1 MNYLTLE
8 NIRKSYG
15 NKILFS
21 GLALSINE
29 GQKIALIA
37 RNGTGKTTLI
47 QVIAGLEGS
56 EGESAKIQFKKDLRI
71 EYLNQDPVFDPE
83 HTVMDAIFA
92 SDNPVLMAVKEYE
105 RALLTLENEDRMQ
118 KAMNHMEDHKAWDM
132 ESKVKEILSKLKIAD
147 FDLQV
152 KNLSGGQVKRL
163 ALAKVLISEPELL
176 ILDEPTNH
184 LDIEMIEWLENYLSH
199 PGMTLLLVTHDR
211 YFLENVCNQIL
222 ELENGVI
229 YKYSGNYSEYLEK
242 KNARAEND
250 DVVLD
255 KNRKLFL
262 KELDWVR
269 RMPQAR
275 TTKAKSRIDKFD
287 ELKLEL
293 SNQREA
299 AFLQINIKAN
309 RLGSK
314 IIEAHNIG
322 KSYEDRKLFK
332 GFNYKF
338 KRFDRVG
345 IIGPNGTGKSTFLQ
359 IITGKLMPD
368 DGKVV
373 IGETVVIGYY
383 TQSGMQLKEDRRVID
398 VITDVAEFIPTEKGH
413 NITAASLL
421 EKFMFPR
428 EQQQVYVSQLSGG
441 EKRRLYLLT
450 ILMANP
456 NFLILD
462 EPTNDLDLVTLNVLE
477 EFLTTFQGCVVLVSH
492 DRYFMD
498 KLVDHLFIFGNDNKI
513 MDYPGNY
520 TQYRAFLE
528 LEEQAIR
535 DQKNTPITVAS
546 KPATIV
552 SYEDKKEIQK
562 VERELKK
569 LEEEKTNIIE
579 KFNDMTLSVE
589 DIQKHSKRLNEVE
602 DLIEEKELAWME
614 LVEKV

>member
-8 NIRKSYG
+8 NIKKSYG
-15 NKILFS
+15 DKILFT
-21 GLALSINE
+21 GLSMFINE

-37 RNGTGKTTLI
+37 RNGTGKTTLL

-56 EGESAKIQFKKDLRI
+56 EGENAKIQFKKDLRI
-71 EYLNQDPVFDPE
+71 EYLTQEPEFNPE

-92 SDNPVLMAVKEYE
+92 SENPVLQAVKEYE
-105 RALLTLENEDRMQ
+105 SALLHPENEDRMQ
-118 KAMNHMEDHKAWDM
+118 KAMNKMEDHEAWDM
-132 ESKVKEILSKLKIAD
+132 ESKVKEILTKLKIGD
-147 FDLQV
+147 FELQV

-184 LDIEMIEWLENYLSH
+184 LDMEMIEWLENYLQH
-199 PGMTLLLVTHDR
+199 PGLTLLLVTHDR

-222 ELENGVI
+222 ELENGNI
-229 YKYSGNYSEYLEK
+229 YKYAGNYSEYLEK
-242 KNARAEND
+242 KNERAEND
-250 DVVLD
+250 GVVLD

-275 TTKAKSRIDKFD
+275 STKAKSRIDKFD
-287 ELKLEL
+287 ELKQEL
-293 SNQREA
+293 SQQRDA
-299 AFLQINIKAN
+299 TMLQINIKAN

-322 KSYEDRKLFK
+322 KAYDGKKLFS
-332 GFNYKF
+332 GFSYKF

-359 IITGKLMPD
+359 IITGGLIPD
-368 DGKVV
+368 DGKIV
-373 IGETVVIGYY
+373 IGETVVFGYY
-383 TQSGMQLKEDRRVID
+383 TQSGMKLKEDRRVID
-398 VITDVAEFIPTEKGH
+398 VITDVAEYIPTEKGH

-428 EQQQVYVSQLSGG
+428 EQQQVFASQLSGG

-498 KLVDHLFIFGNDNKI
+498 KLVDHLFVFGQDNKI
-513 MDYPGNY
+513 IDYPGNY
-520 TQYRAFLE
+520 TQYRAYLE
-528 LEEQAIR
+528 LEEQNLREA
-535 DQKNTPITVAS
+535 KNNPVEVVA
-546 KPATIV
+546 KPAAIV

-562 VERELKK
+562 VEREIKK
-569 LEEEKTNIIE
+569 LEEEKASITE
-579 KFNDMTLSVE
+579 KFNDMTMSVE
-589 DIQKHSKRLNEVE
+589 DIQKHSTRLKEVE
-602 DLIEEKELAWME
+602 SQIEEKEMKCME
-614 LVEKV
+614 LVEGV

>member
-8 NIRKSYG
+8 NIKKSYG
-15 NKILFS
+15 DKILFT
-21 GLALSINE
+21 GLSMFINE

-37 RNGTGKTTLI
+37 RNGTGKTTLL

-56 EGESAKIQFKKDLRI
+56 EGENAKIQFKKDLRI
-71 EYLNQDPVFDPE
+71 EYLTQEPEFNPE

-92 SDNPVLMAVKEYE
+92 SENPVLQAVKEYE
-105 RALLTLENEDRMQ
+105 SALLHPENEDRMQ
-118 KAMNHMEDHKAWDM
+118 KAMNKMEDHEAWDM
-132 ESKVKEILSKLKIAD
+132 ESKVKEILTKLKIGD
-147 FDLQV
+147 FELQV

-184 LDIEMIEWLENYLSH
+184 LDMEMIEWLENYLQH
-199 PGMTLLLVTHDR
+199 PGLTLLLVTHDR

-222 ELENGVI
+222 ELENGNI
-229 YKYSGNYSEYLEK
+229 YKYAGNYSEYLEK
-242 KNARAEND
+242 KNERAEND
-250 DVVLD
+250 GVVLD

-275 TTKAKSRIDKFD
+275 STKAKSRIDKFD
-287 ELKLEL
+287 ELKQEL
-293 SNQREA
+293 SQQRDA
-299 AFLQINIKAN
+299 TMLQINIKAN

-322 KSYEDRKLFK
+322 KAYDGKKLFS
-332 GFNYKF
+332 GFSYKF

-359 IITGKLMPD
+359 IITGGLIPD
-368 DGKVV
+368 DGKIV
-373 IGETVVIGYY
+373 IGETVVFGYY
-383 TQSGMQLKEDRRVID
+383 TQSGMKLKEDRGVID
-398 VITDVAEFIPTEKGH
+398 VITDVAEYIPTEKGH

-428 EQQQVYVSQLSGG
+428 EQQQVFASQLSGG

-498 KLVDHLFIFGNDNKI
+498 KLVDHLFVFGQDNKI
-513 MDYPGNY
+513 IDYPGNY
-520 TQYRAFLE
+520 TQYRAYLE
-528 LEEQAIR
+528 LEEQNLREA
-535 DQKNTPITVAS
+535 KNNPVEVVA
-546 KPATIV
+546 KPAAIV

-562 VERELKK
+562 VEREIKK
-569 LEEEKTNIIE
+569 LEEEKASITE
-579 KFNDMTLSVE
+579 KFNDMTMSVE
-589 DIQKHSKRLNEVE
+589 DIQKHSTRLKEVE
-602 DLIEEKELAWME
+602 SQIEEKEMKWME
-614 LVEKV
+614 LVEGV

>member
-8 NIRKSYG
+8 NIKKSYG
-15 NKILFS
+15 DKILFT
-21 GLALSINE
+21 GLSMFINE

-37 RNGTGKTTLI
+37 RNGTGKTTLL

-56 EGESAKIQFKKDLRI
+56 EGENAKIQFKKDLRI
-71 EYLNQDPVFDPE
+71 EYLTQEPEFNPE

-92 SDNPVLMAVKEYE
+92 SENPVLQAVKEYE
-105 RALLTLENEDRMQ
+105 SALLHPENEDRMQ
-118 KAMNHMEDHKAWDM
+118 KAMNKMEDHEAWDM
-132 ESKVKEILSKLKIAD
+132 ESKVKEILTKLKIGD
-147 FDLQV
+147 FELQV

-184 LDIEMIEWLENYLSH
+184 LDMEMIEWLENYLQH
-199 PGMTLLLVTHDR
+199 PGLTLLLVTHDR

-222 ELENGVI
+222 ELENGNI
-229 YKYSGNYSEYLEK
+229 YKYAGNYSEYLEK
-242 KNARAEND
+242 KNERAEND
-250 DVVLD
+250 GVVLD

-275 TTKAKSRIDKFD
+275 STKAKSRIDKFD
-287 ELKLEL
+287 ELKQEL
-293 SNQREA
+293 SQQRDA
-299 AFLQINIKAN
+299 TMLQINIKAN

-322 KSYEDRKLFK
+322 KAYDGKKLFS
-332 GFNYKF
+332 GFSYKF

-359 IITGKLMPD
+359 IITGGLIPD
-368 DGKVV
+368 DGKIV
-373 IGETVVIGYY
+373 IGETVVFGYY
-383 TQSGMQLKEDRRVID
+383 TQSGMKLKEDRRVID
-398 VITDVAEFIPTEKGH
+398 VITDVAEYIPTEKGH

-428 EQQQVYVSQLSGG
+428 EQQQVFASQLSGG

-498 KLVDHLFIFGNDNKI
+498 KLVDHLFVFGQDNKI
-513 MDYPGNY
+513 IDYPGNY
-520 TQYRAFLE
+520 TQYRAYLE
-528 LEEQAIR
+528 LEEQNLREA
-535 DQKNTPITVAS
+535 KNNPVEVVA
-546 KPATIV
+546 KPAAIV

-562 VERELKK
+562 VEREIKK
-569 LEEEKTNIIE
+569 LEEEKASITE
-579 KFNDMTLSVE
+579 KFNDMTMSVE
-589 DIQKHSKRLNEVE
+589 DIQKHSTRLKEVE
-602 DLIEEKELAWME
+602 SQIEEKEMKWME
-614 LVEKV
+614 LVEGV